1 MHDWDI
7 RDYQLGDYQAA
18 ESFFPA
24 TVHGHSV
31 FGITFNDAWG
41 DNFLSDGSLKG
52 CGTAGLAYSS
62 SGLVLYEIDSSWGS
76 LPFTTPVTILTDQML
91 SSGGTY
97 RFSTHGTY
105 DGTTLNV
112 SITVI
117 ISNSGTVSVPAG
129 TYEDCKRVVML
140 LSTSIA
146 GITFSAY
153 DAAGWVLA
161 PDIGIIKD
169 QSLAYYPGVTGTPG
183 IVDEAELVWGLI
195 SNNRIPAS
203 NVSPF
208 VGSHGIYNGLFYNG
222 GGVTEET
229 AGMLKGL
236 NLGTLGTYSATLL
249 IAGKSYGISGGFD
262 FFGFASNRIPRAV
275 NLGGPLTVEMT
286 LNWNVTP
293 PLITGTVTGT
303 NGGYWVAN
311 LFAKRAANNG
321 SAEYTT
327 VLSPISSG
335 PNLPPGYGYVLMTN
349 HLGVFTLSGAL
360 ADGTSLT
367 ATSQT
372 VPVSENGD
380 IPVYDS
386 LYGNT
391 GLLLGWVNIA
401 NGVPAGNLE
410 WIKKASHA
418 TALYTNGFTN
428 FVSAQ
433 GSLWANP
440 LAHTAA
446 VDLPAGHLNISGG
459 SMLSALS
466 FNVAVSNNN
475 ALAKL
480 PGGATNS
487 LAGSINPKNGL
498 LTVTFG
504 NGTGKATTVGTGAVL
519 QNGAN
524 AGGFF
529 LSRTNAGS
537 IILQP

>member
-1 MHDWDI
+1 
-7 RDYQLGDYQAA
+7 
-18 ESFFPA
+18 
-24 TVHGHSV
+24 
-31 FGITFNDAWG
+31 
-41 DNFLSDGSLKG
+41 
-52 CGTAGLAYSS
+52 
-62 SGLVLYEIDSSWGS
+62 
-76 LPFTTPVTILTDQML
+76 
-91 SSGGTY
+91 
-97 RFSTHGTY
+97 
-105 DGTTLNV
+105 
-112 SITVI
+112 
-117 ISNSGTVSVPAG
+117 
-129 TYEDCKRVVML
+129 
-140 LSTSIA
+140 
-146 GITFSAY
+146 
-153 DAAGWVLA
+153 
-161 PDIGIIKD
+161 
-169 QSLAYYPGVTGTPG
+169 
-183 IVDEAELVWGLI
+183 
-195 SNNRIPAS
+195 
-203 NVSPF
+203 
-208 VGSHGIYNGLFYNG
+208 
-222 GGVTEET
+222 
-229 AGMLKGL
+229 
-236 NLGTLGTYSATLL
+236 
-249 IAGKSYGISGGFD
+249 
-262 FFGFASNRIPRAV
+262 
-275 NLGGPLTVEMT
+275 
-286 LNWNVTP
+286 
-293 PLITGTVTGT
+293 
-303 NGGYWVAN
+303 
-311 LFAKRAANNG
+311 
-321 SAEYTT
+321 
-327 VLSPISSG
+327 
-335 PNLPPGYGYVLMTN
+335 MTN